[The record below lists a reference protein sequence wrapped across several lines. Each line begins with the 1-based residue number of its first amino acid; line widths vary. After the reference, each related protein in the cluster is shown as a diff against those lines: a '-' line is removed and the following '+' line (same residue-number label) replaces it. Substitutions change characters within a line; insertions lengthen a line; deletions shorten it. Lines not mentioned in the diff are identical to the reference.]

1 LTSRIRPLPDDVVNR
16 IAAGEVVER
25 PASVLKELLENA
37 VDSGAGT
44 VEAHVSGPF
53 PFSLR
58 VTDDGCGMSREEAE
72 LAVRRH
78 TTSKIASADDLERIG
93 SFGFRGEA
101 LPSIASVAR
110 VSVVTRP
117 GEERSG
123 TELVVEGGTVLSVR
137 DAGAPRGTT
146 VTVSG
151 LFENV
156 PARRKFLKSERTEMS
171 HLWEVFHGVAIPGE
185 GISFRFIDPRGA
197 FAYESRE
204 SALDRAK
211 RHAGDDGQY
220 LVPVDV
226 SSAFFRIF
234 GWAGLPQVSRA
245 GAGGL
250 WFFVNGRRFRDRGL
264 YAAVREAYRGIL
276 PGDRLPVLY
285 LFVTCSPREVDVN
298 VHPAK
303 TEVRFRYPR
312 DLNELARYAIG
323 GALGEAPLRTASPF
337 HVWEERTT
345 PGGLR
350 PAGSPPDMSL
360 EGVTGS
366 PYPLPAAGAEV
377 AGELPF
383 AERGGDATGERFF
396 SSLVPIGQALA
407 TYLVC
412 EEAGGIVLV
421 DQHAADE
428 RIVFS
433 RLKDR
438 YLGKRAP
445 TQRWLDPVEVALP
458 GILSE
463 TDERPAVETF
473 LARTGFSFE
482 PAGGERIRLT
492 GGPAA
497 LPGFDARR
505 WWEDLCESLRAQET
519 FPKDLIDADRELWRM
534 ACHTAVRG
542 GERVTTERARLLL
555 AELDAAM
562 AAHSCP
568 HGRPVW
574 IRISRARLEALFH
587 RTG

>member
-1 LTSRIRPLPDDVVNR
+1 MTSRLRPLPDDVVNR

-37 VDSGAGT
+37 VDSGAGG

-53 PFSLR
+53 PFVLR

-101 LPSIASVAR
+101 LPSIASVAH
-110 VSVVTRP
+110 VSLVTRP
-117 GEERSG
+117 AGERSG
-123 TELVVEGGTVLSVR
+123 TELVSEGGTILTVR
-137 DAGAPRGTT
+137 EAGAPPGTT
-146 VTVSG
+146 VTVSR

-171 HLWEVFHGVAIPGE
+171 HLREVFHGVAIPGE
-185 GISFRFIDPRGA
+185 GISFRFVDPRGA

-285 LFVTCSPREVDVN
+285 LFVTCRPGEVDVN

-303 TEVRFRYPR
+303 TEVRFRVPR
-312 DLNELARYAIG
+312 DLNELARHAIG
-323 GALGEAPLRTASPF
+323 TALGEAPPRAVSPYRA
-337 HVWEERTT
+337 WEERTM

-366 PYPLPAAGAEV
+366 PFPLPAADASL

-383 AERGGDATGERFF
+383 VERGGEATGIRFF
-396 SSLVPIGQALA
+396 SSLLPIGQVLA

-412 EEAGGIVLV
+412 EAADGIVLI

-438 YLGKRAP
+438 YLGKGAP

-458 GILSE
+458 GVLPE
-463 TDERPAVETF
+463 TDERPAVEAF
-473 LARTGFSFE
+473 LARTGFTFE
-482 PAGGERIRLT
+482 PGTGDRIRLT

-497 LPGFDARR
+497 VPGFDARR
-505 WWEDLCESLRAQET
+505 WWEESCESLRAQET
-519 FPKDLIDADRELWRM
+519 LPKDLFDADRELWRM
-534 ACHTAVRG
+534 ACHASVRG
-542 GERVTTERARLLL
+542 GDRVTMDRARLLL
-555 AELDAAM
+555 EELDAAI

-574 IRISRARLEALFH
+574 IRLSRARLDSLFH

>member
-1 LTSRIRPLPDDVVNR
+1 
-16 IAAGEVVER
+16 
-25 PASVLKELLENA
+25 
-37 VDSGAGT
+37 
-44 VEAHVSGPF
+44 
-53 PFSLR
+53 
-58 VTDDGCGMSREEAE
+58 
-72 LAVRRH
+72 
-78 TTSKIASADDLERIG
+78 
-93 SFGFRGEA
+93 
-101 LPSIASVAR
+101 
-110 VSVVTRP
+110 
-117 GEERSG
+117 
-123 TELVVEGGTVLSVR
+123 
-137 DAGAPRGTT
+137 
-146 VTVSG
+146 
-151 LFENV
+151 
-156 PARRKFLKSERTEMS
+156 
-171 HLWEVFHGVAIPGE
+171 VFHGVAIPGE

-226 SSAFFRIF
+226 SSAFFRIL

-312 DLNELARYAIG
+312 DLNELSRYAIG
-323 GALGEAPLRTASPF
+323 GALGETPSCAASLY

-345 PGGLR
+345 AGGPR

-366 PYPLPAAGAEV
+366 PFPLPAAGAEQV
-377 AGELPF
+377 GELPF

-396 SSLVPIGQALA
+396 SSLVPIGQVLA

-438 YLGKRAP
+438 YLGRRAP

-458 GILSE
+458 GILTE

-473 LARTGFSFE
+473 LARSGFSFE

-519 FPKDLIDADRELWRM
+519 LPKDLFDADRELWRM

-574 IRISRARLEALFH
+574 IRISRARLDALFH